1 MLPDFRELCKQPHN
15 NSDPCS
21 SEHRSDKVSG
31 DPQSFDKFPN
41 ERDRAAYQGHSTS
54 YVGFEGDLNH
64 AFFQLWLDQPS
75 WSPIYKTDD
84 GWLTVKSKS
93 GKQVPLTLQAI
104 ESAYRLIKTIGK
116 RFGKLTHYLMIDVDI
131 GSRYHPENGS
141 LRPILA
147 ALEKLGLTR
156 YILIRSSDSGG
167 LHIYFPL
174 AEPVSSWAIACAA
187 HAALTNAGVEVTG
200 GQCELFPNKKAYDA
214 EHNGHRLPL
223 QSDSFILDKDF
234 APVGNSKTAFA
245 QMWQSA
251 ANHQAEKLLTEV
263 NIKPAQLGAP
273 AIAHLPPIAWTSL
286 GQSNGVM
293 RQLVNYGDQYAGK
306 KTVED
311 LAEWILEVAPQLPG
325 FEQFASKESKND
337 LRRRGWAYRWAKSH
351 FRKKWQY
358 IAKISPDHNQTIA
371 EQAKQRIVI
380 AIGKLGEGLRLER
393 KKLWLMVCRICRR
406 LFGVAP
412 NYNTFRKHWELVCQ
426 LIKAT
431 GDLTPSI
438 KAVESKNSFSLGLA
452 IPEKPRADLKLGKE
466 AHKLSTRKC
475 DPALQGKDL
484 SWLHPLLE
492 QAIAPPL
499 ELAKSDISKQVELKK
514 GQQVIIR
521 LPGCPTNGIKTRV
534 RSRAKDTLGR
544 LVYRLNCR
552 AGGEYVILP
561 IECLTVVHET

>member
-15 NSDPCS
+15 SNDLRS
-21 SEHRSDKVSG
+21 SEHRSDKASS
-31 DPQSFDKFPN
+31 DPQSSDKFSD
-41 ERDRAAYQGHSTS
+41 ERDRAAHQGHSTS
-54 YVGFEGDLNH
+54 CIGFEGDLNH

-116 RFGKLTHYLMIDVDI
+116 RFGRLTNYLMVDVDI

-156 YILIRSSDSGG
+156 YILIRSSNSGG

-174 AEPVSSWAIACAA
+174 AEPASSWAIACAA
-187 HAALTNAGVEVTG
+187 QAALTNAGVDVTG

-223 QSDSFILDKDF
+223 QSRSFILDKDF
-234 APVGNSKTAFA
+234 APIGNSKTAFA

-251 ANHQAEKLLTEV
+251 ANHQAEKLRTEV
-263 NIKPAQLGAP
+263 DVKPAQLGAP
-273 AIAHLPPIAWTSL
+273 AIAHLPPIAWTGL
-286 GQSNGVM
+286 GQSNSVM

-311 LAEWILEVAPQLPG
+311 LAEWILEVAPKLPG

-358 IAKISPDHNQTIA
+358 IAKISPDHNQTVA
-371 EQAKQRIVI
+371 EQAKQRIVV

-393 KKLWLMVCRICRR
+393 KKLWLMVCEICRR
-406 LFGVAP
+406 LFGIAP

-438 KAVESKNSFSLGLA
+438 KPIERTGSFSSELP
-452 IPEKPRADLKLGKE
+452 IPQKSEAVLELGKE
-466 AHKLSTRKC
+466 AHKLATGRC
-475 DPALQGKDL
+475 DPALQDKDL
-484 SWLHPLLE
+484 SRLHPLLE
-492 QAIAPPL
+492 RAIAPPP
-499 ELAKSDISKQVELKK
+499 EPAKSVTFEQIELKK
-514 GQQVIIR
+514 GQQVIVR
-521 LPGCPTNGIKTRV
+521 LPGCLTNGIKTKV
-534 RSRAKDTLGR
+534 RSRAKDALGR

-561 IECLTVVHET
+561 IECLTVVHAT